1 LAAYRQNRV
10 KTELSVTKTAPG
22 EFNFSIS
29 CRGKEIDIDNLLQIN
44 TLAEQ
49 SLKER
54 VTTFM
59 KLLDKSSLCVE
70 EFLLKKIQLKS
81 LTIMTMEFTVIYLES
96 LLPMKSTGAFQQVVH
111 AASAVVPFSILSS
124 GRETTKT

>member
-1 LAAYRQNRV
+1 M
-10 KTELSVTKTAPG
+10 KTAPG

-70 EFLLKKIQLKS
+70 EFLLKKVQLKS
-81 LTIMTMEFTVIYLES
+81 SMIVTMEFTVIYLES
-96 LLPMKSTGAFQQVVH
+96 LLPMKSIGAFQQVVKSSRPMVH